1 MLGVTIDHI
10 RDGDTFC
17 AGDLCI
23 RPRCI
28 DTPEV
33 GEEGFHEATDDATE
47 LVMGV
52 TVTLTGPF
60 RKSWD
65 RVIADVWLPD
75 GRTFS
80 EAMKAKGW
88 AGYDDGLCD

>member
-1 MLGVTIDHI
+1 MAKSTTVTSALGWLALTGAVTIFLSLASAQDFQGI
-10 RDGDTFC
+10 TIDRMRDGDTFC

-33 GEEGFHEATDDATE
+33 GEEGFHEATDDAAE

-60 RKSWD
+60 RKD
-65 RVIADVWLPD
+65 
-75 GRTFS
+75 
-80 EAMKAKGW
+80 
-88 AGYDDGLCD
+88 